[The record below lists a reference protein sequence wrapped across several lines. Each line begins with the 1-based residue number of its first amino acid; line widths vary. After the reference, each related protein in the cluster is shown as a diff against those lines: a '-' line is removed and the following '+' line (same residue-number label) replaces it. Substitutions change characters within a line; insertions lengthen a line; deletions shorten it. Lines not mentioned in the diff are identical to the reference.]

1 MIMTKRKIVEGFSEH
16 GTPNLRY
23 YAFDWDDN
31 IMVMPTKILVLDNNG
46 EEVEM
51 STEDFAEY
59 RTKIGEKPFDYEG
72 HTIVGIN
79 PSTAFR
85 NFRTEGDDQ
94 FKLDVFKAE
103 KGPVWND
110 FIEAIN
116 NGSIFSIITA
126 RGHSPQTLRDAIYN
140 MIVLN
145 FDGINRKEL
154 VKNLKK
160 FRTFMDMEHKSDK
173 QLINDYLDMCKF
185 YPVSY
190 GANVEASP
198 EEAKVDAMREFV
210 TYVKQLSEELH
221 QRAKIK
227 NLVMNRFLP
236 TIGFSDDDIRNV
248 DLMKSKF
255 EKDPDNI
262 LQTYITKGGIKRRY

>member
-1 MIMTKRKIVEGFSEH
+1 MKKSNKIIIEGFTEY
-16 GTPNLRY
+16 GTPSLKY

-31 IMVMPTKILVLDNNG
+31 ILNMPTKIMVLDENG
-46 EEVEM
+46 VEVEM

-59 RTKIGEKPFDYEG
+59 RTKIGKEDFDYKG
-72 HTIVGIN
+72 LTIVGMD
-79 PSTAFR
+79 PKTSFR
-85 NFRTEGDDQ
+85 NFRTEGDEQ
-94 FKLDVFKAE
+94 FKLDVFEAE
-103 KGPVWND
+103 KGPVWHD
-110 FIEAIN
+110 FVEAIN

-126 RGHSPQTLRDAIYN
+126 RGHSPKTLRDAIYN

-145 FDGINRKEL
+145 FDGISKKQL
-154 VKNLKK
+154 IKSLKK
-160 FRTFMDMEHKSDK
+160 FRTFMDMGKKSDK

-190 GANVEASP
+190 GASVESNP
-198 EEAKVDAMREFV
+198 EEAKVSAMKEFV

-248 DLMKSKF
+248 ELMKKKF
-255 EKDPDNI
+255 EKEPDNI
-262 LQTYITKGGIKRRY
+262 IQTYLTKGGVKRKY

>member
-1 MIMTKRKIVEGFSEH
+1 MKKLRVVEGFTEH
-16 GTPNLRY
+16 GTPSLKY

-31 IMVMPTKILVLDNNG
+31 IMVMPTKIMVLDENG
-46 EEVEM
+46 NEVAM

-59 RTKIGEKPFDYEG
+59 RTQLGKTPFEYEG
-72 HTIVGIN
+72 HTIVGMD

-85 NFRTEGDDQ
+85 NFRTDGDEQ
-94 FKLDVFKAE
+94 FKVDVFKAK

-110 FIEAIN
+110 FVESIN

-126 RGHSPQTLRDAIYN
+126 RGHSPQTLRDAVYN
-140 MIVLN
+140 MIVMN
-145 FDGINRKEL
+145 FDGIDRKEL

-160 FRTFMDMEHKSDK
+160 FRTFMDMENKSDK

-190 GANVEASP
+190 GASVEANP
-198 EEAKVDAMREFV
+198 EEAKVEAMREFV
-210 TYVKQLSEELH
+210 TYVKQLSEELN
-221 QRAKIK
+221 QRARIK

-236 TIGFSDDDIRNV
+236 TIGFSDDDLRNV
-248 DLMKSKF
+248 ELMKKKF
-255 EKDPDNI
+255 EQEPDNI
-262 LQTYITKGGIKRRY
+262 LQTYLTKGGIKKKY